1 MIGKIFSPFVRKGLL
16 GEKPFPKNSP
26 TDPAFVVSSEKDLE
40 AERRRLMDLVNRFC
54 ELGRENAGRQTHS
67 FFGRMSGDE
76 WGITMYK
83 HLDHHLRSSARRRL
97 SDGNSHFHLRSPG
110 PYSLAA
116 TASRFRRWPEI
127 VDRFDRT
134 TYRRLLPIGRRGVL
148 LGFASPA
155 GRRASRAVLPA
166 RRARSPQ
173 ARRGGAPRPRHR
185 ARRRARRSP
194 VLPVVP
200 RRSAPRRRAAP
211 LARAEDRRNAV
222 ALGRAIVTA
231 VLSQQ
236 INLPFAY
243 DIRRELSIAFGRRAR
258 FDGETWFDFPKPARI
273 ARETERS
280 LRKFRLSRAKAG
292 TLLRTAKAFASGE
305 LSEQQVAA
313 LDDEAAIARLTS
325 IPGIGRWT
333 AEIALLRGLGR
344 ADVFPGGDLGVV
356 KYVAMQL
363 LGHRARVTEARMRRF
378 ADRWRP
384 YRGLA
389 LVYAYAEINRRS
401 ETRRTVVVSRPEN
414 RRRKT

>member
-1 MIGKIFSPFVRKGLL
+1 
-16 GEKPFPKNSP
+16 
-26 TDPAFVVSSEKDLE
+26 
-40 AERRRLMDLVNRFC
+40 
-54 ELGRENAGRQTHS
+54 
-67 FFGRMSGDE
+67 
-76 WGITMYK
+76 
-83 HLDHHLRSSARRRL
+83 
-97 SDGNSHFHLRSPG
+97 
-110 PYSLAA
+110 LAA
-116 TASRFRRWPEI
+116 TAARFRRWPEI
-127 VDRFDRT
+127 VDRFDGT
-134 TYRRLLPIGRRGVL
+134 TYRRLLPVGRRGVL
-148 LGFASPA
+148 LEVRQPD
-155 GRRASRAVLPA
+155 RRPRLEAILRGEEARA
-166 RRARSPQ
+166 PQ
-173 ARRGGAPRPRHR
+173 AHAAALRVLDIGLGAALDVRPFYRSFRDDPLLSDALRHSRGLRIAGTP
-185 ARRRARRSP
+185 S
-194 VLPVVP
+194 LW
-200 RRSAPRRRAAP
+200 
-211 LARAEDRRNAV
+211 E
-222 ALGRAIVTA
+222 AIVTA

-236 INLPFAY
+236 INLAFAY

-258 FDGETWFDFPKPARI
+258 FDRETWFDFPKPSRI

-363 LGHRARVTEARMRRF
+363 LGHRARVTEKRMRRF

-389 LVYAYAEINRRS
+389 LIYAYAEINRRS
-401 ETRRTVVVSRPEN
+401 EARRTMVVSRPEN
-414 RRRKT
+414 RRRKS